1 MKTIQMN
8 PSLNQKLSDP
18 VPRFFHSKPDG
29 LLKWNLKSCLSL
41 YYSDS
46 ILLLIQN
53 PWNKVEKTFL
63 VLKKDLVLK
72 MKNYQTNAKNVEQGN
87 IEAVQAI
94 INSEVDLNL
103 KNNENE
109 TIFQIATSLKDVYE
123 NISQIVLNHIFI

>member
-1 MKTIQMN
+1 
-8 PSLNQKLSDP
+8 
-18 VPRFFHSKPDG
+18 
-29 LLKWNLKSCLSL
+29 
-41 YYSDS
+41 
-46 ILLLIQN
+46 
-53 PWNKVEKTFL
+53 
-63 VLKKDLVLK
+63 

>member
-1 MKTIQMN
+1 
-8 PSLNQKLSDP
+8 
-18 VPRFFHSKPDG
+18 
-29 LLKWNLKSCLSL
+29 
-41 YYSDS
+41 
-46 ILLLIQN
+46 
-53 PWNKVEKTFL
+53 
-63 VLKKDLVLK
+63 

-123 NISQIVLNHIFI
+123 NISQIVLNQIFI